1 MKKQILLI
9 LGLAVFTGA
18 FATVHT
24 VSNSGFTF
32 SPATLTVMEGDTID
46 FTIGGSHNVVEVD
59 SSTWASN
66 GNTPLSG
73 GFSAPFGGG
82 MVILNSVGTFYY
94 VCNPHASQGMKGQ
107 IRVEA
112 AVSSVAT
119 LKANDISV
127 YPNPASERLTIDL
140 PSDHVFQS
148 VEISNLKGQVILSQ
162 SVDNAVIEITLPAS
176 AQGVYLLRLHSA
188 QGVLNKKI
196 ILE

>member
-1 MKKQILLI
+1 M
-9 LGLAVFTGA
+9 LGLALCTGA

-24 VSNSGFTF
+24 VNNSNFTF

-46 FTIGGSHNVVEVD
+46 FSIGGSHNVVQVD

-73 GFSAPFGGG
+73 GLSTPFGGG
-82 MVILNSVGTFYY
+82 MLVLNDVGTFFY
-94 VCNPHASQGMKGQ
+94 VCSPHAGLGMKGQ
-107 IRVEA
+107 ITVEA
-112 AVSSVAT
+112 TTVSIASLNAEV
-119 LKANDISV
+119 ISI
-127 YPNPASERLTIDL
+127 YPNPASEKLTVSL
-140 PSDHVFQS
+140 LSDQVYQS

-162 SVDNAVIEITLPAS
+162 NVENAIFDIDLPAS
-176 AQGVYLLRLHSA
+176 AKGIYILRLQSG